1 MLGTLFLGGFGV
13 LVYFIFRYYRYV
25 SLYPAGPV
33 PLPFIGNL
41 HKIDVKAF
49 HSSLQKYGEE
59 FKGVYTVF
67 MPIPYVQINDY
78 NTLKEAFIE
87 NGDDFIDRP
96 VNKSMQE
103 TLTFAPYK
111 GVTFSNGDNWIVQR
125 RTALSILRDFG
136 MGKNVMEEK
145 VMVGNIINEVLFGFR
160 YKDAECAPL
169 MEYVSRSNE
178 LLDSFADSPLLMLGM
193 GFPILTE
200 LPIIGW
206 YTLGRYKAVAAKAI
220 LQISAF
226 VVANVD
232 KTLENYHSD
241 DEPTCF
247 VQAYKQRMESN
258 EFLDLMNL
266 YGCCADFFNAGQ
278 ETTTI
283 TLLWAVL
290 LFAKHADIQEKL
302 RSEVFSVVGKDRL
315 PVMADQSQMIFAR
328 ACVLEL
334 QRVANIISMNG
345 PKVTSRDVVIRGKKI
360 PAGTWVNGD
369 IHYLLCK
376 DPVFENPEEFQ
387 PERYI
392 AADGKS
398 LRKELV
404 ERTVPFSIGKR
415 ACAGEALARV
425 ELFLGLTSTFQHFRI
440 SARPGQIIDFH
451 PIPGGV
457 IRPKHQ
463 TLRVEKV

>member
-25 SLYPAGPV
+25 SLYPA
-33 PLPFIGNL
+33 
-41 HKIDVKAF
+41 
-49 HSSLQKYGEE
+49 
-59 FKGVYTVF
+59 
-67 MPIPYVQINDY
+67 
-78 NTLKEAFIE
+78 
-87 NGDDFIDRP
+87 GDDFIDRP

-169 MEYVSRSNE
+169 MEY
-178 LLDSFADSPLLMLGM
+178 
-193 GFPILTE
+193 
-200 LPIIGW
+200 
-206 YTLGRYKAVAAKAI
+206 
-220 LQISAF
+220 ISAF

-345 PKVTSRDVVIRGKKI
+345 PKVTSRDVVIR
-360 PAGTWVNGD
+360 T
-369 IHYLLCK
+369 
-376 DPVFENPEEFQ
+376 
-387 PERYI
+387 
-392 AADGKS
+392 
-398 LRKELV
+398 
-404 ERTVPFSIGKR
+404 
-415 ACAGEALARV
+415 
-425 ELFLGLTSTFQHFRI
+425 
-440 SARPGQIIDFH
+440 
-451 PIPGGV
+451 
-457 IRPKHQ
+457 
-463 TLRVEKV
+463 